1 MALIKKLFN
10 QYRTTNPFTVCI
22 EGMVDIGSTGAVG
35 TAHGKGFTVTRTG
48 TGAYTIALVAQN
60 GVYDILNAN
69 ASVIHSTS
77 RKVQLLTASKTSG
90 NMTIQVT
97 DNADS
102 NADPASGAKLQFSF
116 VVQNKTA
123 L

>member
-22 EGMVDIGSTGAVG
+22 EGMVAIGSTGAVS

-48 TGAYTIALVAQN
+48 VGAYTIALVAQN
-60 GVYDILNAN
+60 GVFDILSAN

-77 RKVQLLTASKTSG
+77 RKVQLLAISRSSG
-90 NMTIQVT
+90 NVTVQCT
-97 DNADS
+97 DNADVA
-102 NADPASGAKLQFSF
+102 ADPASGALLQFSF

-123 L
+123 I

>member
-1 MALIKKLFN
+1 MALLKKLFN
-10 QYRTTNPFTVCI
+10 QYRTTNPFTVCV
-22 EGMVDIGSTGAVG
+22 EGNVLIGSTGAVS
-35 TAHGKGFTVTRTG
+35 TQHGKGFTVTRTG

-69 ASVIHSTS
+69 VSVIHSTS
-77 RKVQLLTASKTSG
+77 RKVQLLAIDASAGTL
-90 NMTIQVT
+90 TVQVT

-102 NADPASGAKLQFSF
+102 AADPASGARLQLSF
-116 VVQNKTA
+116 VAQNKTA

>member
-1 MALIKKLFN
+1 MALLKKLFN

-22 EGMVDIGSTGAVG
+22 EGMVEIGSTGAVS

-60 GVYDILNAN
+60 GVFDILAAN

-77 RKVQLLTASKTSG
+77 RKVQLLAVSKSAG
-90 NMTIQVT
+90 NLTIQCT

-102 NADPASGAKLQFSF
+102 AADPAAGANLQFSF
-116 VVQNKTA
+116 VIQNKTA
-123 L
+123 I

>member
-1 MALIKKLFN
+1 MALLKKLFN

-48 TGAYTIALVAQN
+48 TGAYTIALVSQG
-60 GVYDILNAN
+60 GVFDILAAN

-77 RKVQLLTASKTSG
+77 RKVQLLTASAAGGS
-90 NMTIQVT
+90 MTIQVT

-102 NADPASGAKLQFSF
+102 AADPASGAKLQFSF
-116 VVQNKTA
+116 VIQNKTV